1 MPKKKSAPA
10 RKPKALKRPSSTRT
24 NVFNADERAAM
35 RDRVQEVKAERGG
48 QATGQS
54 GSALVLDKIGAMAE
68 PDRALGRKLHDLIM
82 ASAPNLTPRLW
93 YGMPSYSRDG
103 DVVCFFQP
111 AQRFKTR
118 YATLGFSDKAK
129 LDDGNLWATGFAVR
143 QLTAADE
150 ARIAALIKKAV
161 G

>member
-1 MPKKKSAPA
+1 MPKKKTAPA
-10 RKPKALKRPSSTRT
+10 RKPNAVKRSSSTRS

-54 GSALVLDKIGAMAE
+54 GNALVLDKIGAMAE
-68 PDRALGRKLHDLIM
+68 SDRVLGRKLHDLIM
-82 ASAPNLTPRLW
+82 ASVPNLTPRLW
-93 YGMPSYSRDG
+93 YGMPSYARDG

>member
-24 NVFNADERAAM
+24 NVFSADERAAM
-35 RDRVQEVKAERGG
+35 RDRVQEVKAERGA

-68 PDRALGRKLHDLIM
+68 SDRVLGRKLHDLIM

-93 YGMPSYSRDG
+93 YGMPSYARDG

>member
-10 RKPKALKRPSSTRT
+10 HKPKAVKRPSSTGA
-24 NVFNADERAAM
+24 NVFNAEERAAM
-35 RDRVQEVKAERGG
+35 RDRVQEVKAERAG
-48 QATGQS
+48 QTTGQ
-54 GSALVLDKIGAMAE
+54 GGNALVLDKIGAMAE

-93 YGMPSYSRDG
+93 YGMPSYARDG

-129 LDDGNLWATGFAVR
+129 LDDGNVWATGFAVR

-150 ARIAALIKKAV
+150 PRIAALIKKAV